1 MAEACLALAMI
12 GLTAYAVLG
21 GADLGAGF
29 WDLTAGGA
37 HRGGR
42 VRGLIQRSMSPV
54 WEANH
59 VWLIFVIVILFSA
72 FPRAFSA
79 ISIALHIPIALAVL
93 GIVFRGAAFAFHA
106 YGIHTDRTRE
116 RWSRVFYISSIAT
129 PVLLGVV
136 AGALGTGD
144 VRVINHR
151 VTTGFLAGWT
161 TPFAWVV
168 GAFTLSL
175 FATLAGVYLSAE
187 AEDPEVAEDF
197 RSRAIAA
204 ELVTGALAA
213 LVTWRAS
220 VEAPLL
226 YERLMMSTWTWLVQA
241 GAAALAV
248 TTLLFLWVRELR
260 AARFSC
266 AAQAVFVVLGWGL
279 AMDRHFVL
287 PDVSVAYSVGYAPV
301 LPAFALAFG
310 GGALLLIPAFWY
322 LLRVFK
328 AKHQRGSAPARIS
341 SAQRHSNTRS
351 TST

>member
-1 MAEACLALAMI
+1 MTIWAELLWAAVGL
-12 GLTAYAVLG
+12 GLTVYALTG
-21 GADLGAGF
+21 GPDLGSGVWSLLA
-29 WDLTAGGA
+29 
-37 HRGGR
+37 RGPR
-42 VRGLIQRSMSPV
+42 KAAQREVLHHAIAPI

-106 YGIHTDRTRE
+106 YGIYTDRTRE

-136 AGALGTGD
+136 AGALGTGQI
-144 VRVINHR
+144 RVIDHR
-151 VTTGFLAGWT
+151 VATGFLAGWT

-168 GAFTLSL
+168 GLFTLSL

-187 AEDPEVAEDF
+187 AEDPAVAEDF

-204 ELVTGALAA
+204 ELVTGVLAG

-226 YERLMMSTWTWLVQA
+226 YERLMQSTWTWLVQI

-260 AARFSC
+260 FARFTC
-266 AAQAVFVVLGWGL
+266 AAQVAFVVLGWGL

-287 PDVSVAYSVGYAPV
+287 PDVSVAYSIGYAPV

-310 GGALLLIPAFWY
+310 GGAVLLIPAFWY

-328 AKHQRGSAPARIS
+328 AKHQP
-341 SAQRHSNTRS
+341 
-351 TST
+351 